1 MNAAGRD
8 EADVHRQLSQPV
20 LPRRSLFVAC
30 CIVMIATGGCSRQ
43 ANNKWTQRRPPTFR
57 AAGIVTCDGVAIDNA
72 LVSLDSLEH
81 NLTAVG
87 RTDTKGGFTLK
98 TFEPGDG
105 ATSGEHRVRI
115 TKIEVTA
122 YDKDGTP
129 LGHVNRLPER
139 YADESGKLRATVEPK
154 HGNVFR
160 FDLTSGKPSAQ

>member
-1 MNAAGRD
+1 VKAAGRY
-8 EADVHRQLSQPV
+8 EADVHRQLSQPL
-20 LPRRSLFVAC
+20 LPRRSLIVAC
-30 CIVMIATGGCSRQ
+30 CIVMIATAGCSRR
-43 ANNKWTQRRPPTFR
+43 ANNKWVQRRPPTFR
-57 AAGIVTCDGVAIDNA
+57 ATGTVTCDGVAIDNA

-105 ATSGEHRVRI
+105 VTSGEHRVRI

-139 YADESGKLRATVEPK
+139 YASESGKLEATVEPK

>member
-8 EADVHRQLSQPV
+8 ESDGHHQWSQP
-20 LPRRSLFVAC
+20 LWPRRSWIVAC
-30 CIVMIATGGCSRQ
+30 VIVMIATGGCSRQ
-43 ANNKWTQRRPPTFR
+43 TNKWAKRRPPTFR
-57 AAGIVTCDGVAIDNA
+57 GTGTVTYDGVAVDNA

-87 RTDTKGGFTLK
+87 RTDAKGGFTLK
-98 TFEPGDG
+98 TFDEGDG

-122 YDKDGTP
+122 YDKEGIAIA
-129 LGHVNRLPER
+129 HVNRLPER
-139 YADESGKLRATVEPK
+139 YADELGKLRATVEPK

-160 FDLTSGKPSAQ
+160 FELTSDKPSAQ